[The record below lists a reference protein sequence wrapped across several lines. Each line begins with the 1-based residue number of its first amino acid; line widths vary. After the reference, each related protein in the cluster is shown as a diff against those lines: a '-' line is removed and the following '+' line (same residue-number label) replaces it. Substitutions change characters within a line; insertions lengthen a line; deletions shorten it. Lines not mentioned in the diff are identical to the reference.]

1 MNLLK
6 SLATAGFIGF
16 LAVLPM
22 SAEEHLKSLDP
33 KQFDPNTP
41 ASADF
46 YQHVTKGWR
55 DAHPLTAEHA
65 RYGALTY
72 STILPEARVKRIV
85 LGLGAT
91 NPKRVQWPTRYG
103 HFTPRLWILC
113 VATVRVPPYSG

>member
-6 SLATAGFIGF
+6 SLATAGFMGF

-55 DAHPLTAEHA
+55 DAHPLTAKHA
-65 RYGALTY
+65 RYGAFD
-72 STILPEARVKRIV
+72 V
-85 LGLGAT
+85 LNDLSLIHISE
-91 NPKRVQWPTRYG
+91 PTR
-103 HFTPRLWILC
+103 P
-113 VATVRVPPYSG
+113 

>member
-46 YQHVTKGWR
+46 YQHVTKDGVTR
-55 DAHPLTAEHA
+55 ILLPLNMHATA
-65 RYGALTY
+65 LSTY
-72 STILPEARVKRIV
+72 STILP
-85 LGLGAT
+85 
-91 NPKRVQWPTRYG
+91 
-103 HFTPRLWILC
+103 RL
-113 VATVRVPPYSG
+113 V